1 MRRCVPLGVL
11 TAILAGVV
19 PPATAGTV
27 DVSIVGVS
35 EGFDPAVATASAGDA
50 VRWTNDDSIQHTT
63 TQDGPLALWASGGI
77 DSGGTFDVTLTAAGT
92 YPYHCSFHT
101 QMTGRI
107 RVPVTAAPA
116 AGDLDTT
123 FLITIASEAAQEG
136 FVFDVQKRRGDGRW
150 KLWKEAITKAR
161 ARFHPRADAA
171 YAFRARLREL
181 DVGSSGW
188 SPRATISVSS

>member
-1 MRRCVPLGVL
+1 MRRCVPLGLL

-19 PPATAGTV
+19 PPAAAGTV

-35 EGFDPAVATASAGDA
+35 EGFDPAVAAASAGDA

-77 DSGGTFDVTLTAAGT
+77 ASGGTFDVTLTAAGT

-101 QMTGRI
+101 QMTGKV
-107 RVPVTAAPA
+107 RVPVAVSPET
-116 AGDLDTT
+116 GTVDTV
-123 FLITIASEAAQEG
+123 FVVRIASQAAQEG
-136 FVFDVQKRRGDGRW
+136 FVYDVQKRRGDGDW
-150 KLWKEAITKAR
+150 KLWKEAITRAR
-161 ARFHPRADAA
+161 ARFHPRAAAA
-171 YAFRARLREL
+171 YAFRARLREV

-188 SPRATISVSS
+188 SPRATVSVSS